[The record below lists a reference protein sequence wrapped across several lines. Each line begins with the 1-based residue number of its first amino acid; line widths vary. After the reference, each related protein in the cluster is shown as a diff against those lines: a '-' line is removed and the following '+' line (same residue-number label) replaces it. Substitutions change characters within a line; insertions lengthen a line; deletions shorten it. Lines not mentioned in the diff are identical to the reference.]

1 MAEQLSLLLSQGWL
15 TAEDLSIPPQPPS
28 EPNSVSG
35 STQRQ
40 VIFLRLPKNA
50 SSSVLTFFQSL
61 DNVNLVVGGH
71 NECLQMCGADPM
83 KLDRYRALCSGG
95 SNAID
100 TSKLSSI
107 AAATEACL
115 GIKVFKAA
123 YKFAI
128 VRNPYDR
135 AVSSWLYTRSPE
147 QSFEKWAEML
157 ASRGL
162 DSEEWTW
169 HQRTHICAQLP
180 HLREAIADSSG
191 NTSSSNLSV
200 DFVGRFEALE
210 EAVTHVCRELGIE
223 PPITVAAR
231 VPNDTKPARSPK
243 VLGSSLNRS
252 ADFGDQELPAA
263 PEPVEAAQIPHINGQ
278 QRDSNYRT
286 YYQSTRTRELM
297 RQVYQEDIDFFEY
310 QF

>member
-1 MAEQLSLLLSQGWL
+1 
-15 TAEDLSIPPQPPS
+15 
-28 EPNSVSG
+28 
-35 STQRQ
+35 
-40 VIFLRLPKNA
+40 
-50 SSSVLTFFQSL
+50 
-61 DNVNLVVGGH
+61 
-71 NECLQMCGADPM
+71 
-83 KLDRYRALCSGG
+83 
-95 SNAID
+95 
-100 TSKLSSI
+100 
-107 AAATEACL
+107 
-115 GIKVFKAA
+115 
-123 YKFAI
+123 
-128 VRNPYDR
+128 
-135 AVSSWLYTRSPE
+135 
-147 QSFEKWAEML
+147 
-157 ASRGL
+157 
-162 DSEEWTW
+162 
-169 HQRTHICAQLP
+169 
-180 HLREAIADSSG
+180 LREAIADSSG

-252 ADFGDQELPAA
+252 ADFGDQELSAA